1 MGRVCGGNSSSGDLT
16 SRRYLL
22 YFDLTRCLNPAVLA
36 YGCNTPQ
43 VTGWLIFVH
52 CIQIPWNKDVKFAQE
67 RFCNMLFFS
76 GLRRGMS
83 E

>member
-16 SRRYLL
+16 ARRYLL

-43 VTGWLIFVH
+43 VTRMAKFCAPH
-52 CIQIPWNKDVKFAQE
+52 PKYKDVKFDQDSF
-67 RFCNMLFFS
+67 RNVLFSS
-76 GLRRGMS
+76 GLRREMP